1 MSNNYQPKILRKPE
15 VLRLTGYSRSTL
27 FNRIN
32 DGLFP
37 RQISLG
43 ARAVGFVAS
52 EVCAVIQSM
61 IEEQTPEQIKTL
73 VTKLKANRT
82 IRNGGASL

>member
-15 VLRLTGYSRSTL
+15 VLELTGYSRSTL

-37 RQISLG
+37 KQISLG

-52 EVCAVIQSM
+52 EVCKVIQSM
-61 IEEQTPEQIKTL
+61 IEEQSPEQIKSL
-73 VTKLKANRT
+73 VAELKASRT
-82 IRNGGASL
+82 TGSRGASL